1 METTLLASRANNPF
15 CQVPTDMTLE
25 QSINADFKSKG
36 GTVGIF
42 KRPAALDLQRWFLTS
57 HERAAITTF
66 LKSMYTV
73 DRDDLLGAAC
83 KESSGNRVTRDETD
97 VQKLLS
103 YNTSSLMTDPFSSDA
118 REELLNFATGVV
130 LPTDISDNL
139 LSNTEKGQEQMDT
152 FVDERLN
159 KCEVNVLDPLP
170 NLKIKT
176 FSYTTKK
183 TNVRAS
189 NDKFVTVRAD
199 RDLFGRLQIASNARQ
214 IDLKEVLSYEL
225 STVPFALANQD
236 GSLRKKKE
244 NENHV
249 ESTKIGFLD
258 KKYMFYSFW
267 SRDRSRD
274 LVN

>member
-1 METTLLASRANNPF
+1 M
-15 CQVPTDMTLE
+15 
-25 QSINADFKSKG
+25 
-36 GTVGIF
+36 
-42 KRPAALDLQRWFLTS
+42 
-57 HERAAITTF
+57 
-66 LKSMYTV
+66 
-73 DRDDLLGAAC
+73 
-83 KESSGNRVTRDETD
+83 
-97 VQKLLS
+97 
-103 YNTSSLMTDPFSSDA
+103 
-118 REELLNFATGVV
+118 
-130 LPTDISDNL
+130 
-139 LSNTEKGQEQMDT
+139 
-152 FVDERLN
+152 
-159 KCEVNVLDPLP
+159 DPLP

-183 TNVRAS
+183 TDVRAS

-258 KKYMFYSFW
+258 KKYVFYSFW

>member
-1 METTLLASRANNPF
+1 MTETRV
-15 CQVPTDMTLE
+15 C
-25 QSINADFKSKG
+25 
-36 GTVGIF
+36 
-42 KRPAALDLQRWFLTS
+42 
-57 HERAAITTF
+57 
-66 LKSMYTV
+66 
-73 DRDDLLGAAC
+73 RDG
-83 KESSGNRVTRDETD
+83 
-97 VQKLLS
+97 
-103 YNTSSLMTDPFSSDA
+103 NTSFLS
-118 REELLNFATGVV
+118 ETGMFPSTETRHFV
-130 LPTDISDNL
+130 LWI
-139 LSNTEKGQEQMDT
+139 
-152 FVDERLN
+152 
-159 KCEVNVLDPLP
+159 
-170 NLKIKT
+170 
-176 FSYTTKK
+176 SYTTKK